1 MSLNAGTV
9 QATAEV
15 NMRRFSQGMKQMHRE
30 GDRASKQVQHSLGGI
45 GSKLRSISFIAQTV
59 FASGLVMGARKSVR
73 EFALLEGSLAKF
85 EVVFAG
91 QSREMQAWVDTLR
104 TRLPLANREIIAAAA
119 SMQDLLVPMGVA
131 REQATGMTQQWLE
144 LAAALAAFND
154 VPVDQALEAIR
165 SGIAGQ
171 SRPLRQ
177 FGIDVRE
184 TALQQTALEEG
195 LIKTGEAMDDVERQ
209 QALLLQAY
217 KQSQDAI
224 DGYEDQLGSTL
235 MMEQEL
241 GATFKDT
248 MALIGEGLD
257 PAYKNLLER
266 LTQVLNIT
274 QELVRAKGLLS
285 TAMNITEWAS
295 GVKAVK
301 FMGGAMLDYTENI
314 TNAIRAT
321 REFNNSIE
329 AALMGDMNVDELA
342 QFASKLSNEMTRLSS
357 IMEVQGGGT
366 EEQIKRF
373 ERLQGIAYAIGGIIS
388 NISAEIKETPQI
400 DVISPEEL
408 ASLDRAQKALAQI
421 RKDSALIEP
430 VSDIIDLDAELFERV
445 SWHMNQFGSTFEDA
459 MRSVRSSP
467 PDFEAFMDS
476 IWDTSLSAEELE
488 HRLELIK
495 EATNDAS
502 GAAQFFSRTLADGL
516 DQVLFRARSVEDA
529 IKGIIRQLASR
540 ALTTGLMALLGG
552 GLGGV
557 SFGRAMF
564 GGTFHTGG
572 VVPGVGEKMINVQG
586 GEAVLTKDQVKSLGS
601 GSAQRIELTVNV
613 RGGTQLSG
621 KDLRYVID
629 EQVRQSVRLQ

>member
-1 MSLNAGTV
+1 MGTVLTRQKQLFTPINAMLNAGTI

-30 GDRASKQVQHSLGGI
+30 GDRASKQVRGSLDGI
-45 GSKLRSISFIAQTV
+45 GRKLVSISALAKSA
-59 FASGLVMGARKSVR
+59 FAVAMVRGARSAIN

-85 EVVFAG
+85 EVVFGDQANETERWVNII
-91 QSREMQAWVDTLR
+91 RERV
-104 TRLPLANREIIAAAA
+104 PLANREIIASAAA
-119 SMQDLLVPMGVA
+119 MQDLLVPMGIA
-131 REQATGMTQQWLE
+131 REQATGMTREWIE

-171 SRPLRQ
+171 SRPLRA

-195 LIKTGEAMDDVERQ
+195 LIASGQAMDETARQ
-209 QALLLQAY
+209 QALLIQAY
-217 KQSQDAI
+217 RQSQDAI

-235 MMEQEL
+235 IMEQNL
-241 GATFKDT
+241 GATYKDT
-248 MALIGEGLD
+248 IAIIGADLD
-257 PAYKNLLER
+257 PAYKDLIGT
-266 LTQVLNIT
+266 LTDMLVVY
-274 QELVRAKGLLS
+274 QELHKELKIVIEESENL
-285 TAMNITEWAS
+285 AS
-295 GVKAVK
+295 VSKTVADTIFPAG
-301 FMGGAMLDYTENI
+301 
-314 TNAIRAT
+314 RAT
-321 REFNNSIE
+321 RWLRGQLTDLWGEMVETVKYGRQVRNMLLSIP
-329 AALMGDMNVDELA
+329 DQMNRN
-342 QFASKLSNEMTRLSS
+342 ASA
-357 IMEVQGGGT
+357 T
-366 EEQIKRF
+366 EESAKELRDWNA
-373 ERLQGIAYAIGGIIS
+373 EALQTVESIRGLREQVDAVTYDNVIPP
-388 NISAEIKETPQI
+388 IKEITDFEHAMDMLSDSIQDFDFDSSEFFDTGSI
-400 DVISPEEL
+400 AAMRQEVEQLNHALERTTDPEKAREL
-408 ASLDRAQKALAQI
+408 QAQI
-421 RKDSALIEP
+421 EGLETAIQQMRFGIQDAG
-430 VSDIIDLDAELFERV
+430 DDLE
-445 SWHMNQFGSTFEDA
+445 
-459 MRSVRSSP
+459 
-467 PDFEAFMDS
+467 
-476 IWDTSLSAEELE
+476 
-488 HRLELIK
+488 K
-495 EATNDAS
+495 AT

-601 GSAQRIELTVNV
+601 SSTQRIELTVNV